1 MLFRGLCM
9 GFAFVPMQ
17 AAAYA
22 TITPAQNGR
31 ASSLFSTQRQVGVSF
46 GIAILASILASYGA
60 LAHNIAPQDMD
71 DALSGMRWAFGAA
84 VAMALVAAAFAARI
98 RDEDARNTMVAR
110 R

>member
-1 MLFRGLCM
+1 M

-60 LAHNIAPQDMD
+60 LAHNIAPQDME
-71 DALSGMRWAFGAA
+71 DALRGMRWAFGAA
-84 VAMALVAAAFAARI
+84 VAMALVAAAFAARHPS
-98 RDEDARNTMVAR
+98 ENARQHTVAR
-110 R
+110 SHAATTG